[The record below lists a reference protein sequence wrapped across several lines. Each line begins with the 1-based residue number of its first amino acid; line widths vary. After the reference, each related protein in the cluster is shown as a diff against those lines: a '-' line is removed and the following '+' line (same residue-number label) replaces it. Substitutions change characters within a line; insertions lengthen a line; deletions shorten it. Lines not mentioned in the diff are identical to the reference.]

1 MSSKKGVS
9 KKLIIGL
16 IVASILVVS
25 VISVTLVLFIN
36 REKNKDVERF
46 DSGLIKMTYAENSN
60 IFFLDK
66 LVPTSDAVGK
76 LSNDASQYY
85 DFTINVDLRDS
96 ASVSYELA
104 LKIDEEF
111 TSALPN
117 TMRVYLERQES
128 GSYVPVLEPTSFSEL
143 NSKSQYGASN
153 DEVII
158 ASVSSKE
165 NISHNY
171 RLRMWLA
178 EDTLVDPEVTQ
189 SFGVEIN
196 VYGEAN

>member
-1 MSSKKGVS
+1 MSSKNGVS

-16 IVASILVVS
+16 IIASILVVS

-104 LKIDEEF
+104 LKI
-111 TSALPN
+111 
-117 TMRVYLERQES
+117 
-128 GSYVPVLEPTSFSEL
+128 
-143 NSKSQYGASN
+143 AS
-153 DEVII
+153 
-158 ASVSSKE
+158 
-165 NISHNY
+165 
-171 RLRMWLA
+171 
-178 EDTLVDPEVTQ
+178 
-189 SFGVEIN
+189 
-196 VYGEAN
+196 